1 MERIVKLPL
10 IVGAGIVVLVLAAFL
25 LAPHLRSGEAKTA
38 EQARNEA
45 ALAQRALYQYDYQL
59 PDVQRLAP
67 PEELKKADLNA
78 LAEAAKSDI
87 DQARTDLG
95 KRLKD
100 IRSQAAQAG
109 LPPPQGELP
118 SADAGGLKRALAH
131 YEKMLADN
139 EQLLKQAVQQARS
152 AKSAG
157 ASVLGVPQVA
167 GMVEYT
173 RASRA
178 LTDARALRAEQQRLQ
193 AELLRADAQA
203 RDYEASQGYAA
214 GLELNTVGAA
224 LRNDLAEIQ
233 KLAAEAAQQAE
244 KLAAQVAQREQE
256 LAPIEAEQ
264 AQVRDELLALESQGF
279 KPGNDAS
286 FEGYRAQYQ
295 RLSERAR
302 ILQEH
307 EELLRYGGLR
317 GAEFASDDYEN
328 AEIRGGEAVTSL
340 EILREVAAAAKERV
354 TRSAQALTE
363 LEEQIKTT
371 EKSGQDAQALTAQ
384 YGELAAERQARRA
397 ELLPRVTELAK
408 KASEKEDE
416 ALKAAGEAVSAF
428 RTSQQAA
435 DGWVRAAREL
445 QSERDPERSNPR
457 LKMILDDKAVPVM
470 GSSAEAGALVLIGR
484 VYAQRIEANRAL
496 MTDLEQ
502 ARSADEQGQSV
513 TEDLEAQIGKDV
525 GEATAKLQNAI
536 KIYDG
541 LVSKVKPETKWVPQ
555 AALAGVH
562 ALLARID
569 PSQAAAHLSDALAQA
584 QASTGGRERF
594 PYLQQHVEFEQHL
607 KHKLE
612 TADKS
617 GAGSGPAAEGEQAP
631 EGEKAGGGG

>member
-1 MERIVKLPL
+1 VKLPL
-10 IVGAGIVVLVLAAFL
+10 IVGAGIVVLVLAAFM
-25 LAPHLRSGEAKTA
+25 LAPQLRSGEAKTA

-67 PEELKKADLNA
+67 PEELKKADLGA
-78 LAEAAKSDI
+78 LAEAAKTDI
-87 DQARTDLG
+87 DQARKDLG
-95 KRLKD
+95 KRLND
-100 IRSQAAQAG
+100 IRAQADRAG
-109 LPPPQGELP
+109 LPPPQGEVP
-118 SADAGGLKRALAH
+118 SADAGGLKRALAD

-152 AKSAG
+152 AKSTG

-178 LTDARALRAEQQRLQ
+178 LTEARALRAAQQRLQ
-193 AELLRADAQA
+193 AELLRAATQA

-214 GLELNTVGAA
+214 GLELNAVGAA
-224 LRNDLAEIQ
+224 LRDDRAEIQ
-233 KLAAEAAQQAE
+233 KLAAEAAQQAQ
-244 KLAAQVAQREQE
+244 KLAAQVTQREQE

-279 KPGNDAS
+279 KPGDDAS
-286 FEGYRAQYQ
+286 FEKYRAQYQ

-302 ILQEH
+302 SLQEH

-317 GAEFASDDYEN
+317 GAAFASDDYEN
-328 AEIRGGEAVTSL
+328 AEIQGGEAVTSL

-363 LEEQIKTT
+363 LEQQIKTA

-384 YGELAAERQARRA
+384 YGELAAERQARQA
-397 ELLPRVTELAK
+397 ELMPRVIELAK

-428 RTSQQAA
+428 RASQQAA

-470 GSSAEAGALVLIGR
+470 GSSAEAEALVLIGR
-484 VYAQRIEANRAL
+484 VYAQRIEANRSL
-496 MTDLEQ
+496 MTDLKQ
-502 ARSADEQGQSV
+502 LRSADEQQSGP
-513 TEDLEAQIGKDV
+513 EDLEAQIGKDV

-541 LVSKVKPETKWVPQ
+541 LVNKVKPETKWVPQ
-555 AALAGVH
+555 AALASVH

-584 QASTGGRERF
+584 QTSTGGREKS
-594 PYLQQHVEFEQHL
+594 PYLQQHIEFEQYL
-607 KHKLE
+607 KQKLE
-612 TADKS
+612 AGDKA
-617 GAGSGPAAEGEQAP
+617 GAAPEPAAEGEQAP
-631 EGEKAGGGG
+631 TGEKAGGGD